1 MKELSRERSKKMIG
15 RSHKEI
21 IQALSKARQ
30 MQVSRG
36 IETAIEKGIEE
47 MVVNRYRYQGG
58 VKEQSIKCKNR
69 SSIYPPAV
77 EKLSRRQELSRSIHQ
92 VSRSCRDSNMKKLK
106 ELNRQL
112 AIEEVSSQL
121 FKIVFR
127 EVKNTNMNA
136 IQHATQPMIQST
148 Y

>member
-1 MKELSRERSKKMIG
+1 MSCG
-15 RSHKEI
+15 SHEEI
-21 IQALSKARQ
+21 IQAFSKSQQ
-30 MQVSRG
+30 MQVSKG
-36 IETAIEKGIEE
+36 IKTAIKKGIEE
-47 MVVNRYRYQGG
+47 MVVNRYRYRGG
-58 VKEQSIKCKNR
+58 VEEQSIRFKNI
-69 SSIYPPAV
+69 SSIYPLAI

-92 VSRSCRDSNMKKLK
+92 VLRSCRDCDMKKLK

-136 IQHATQPMIQST
+136 IKYATQPMIQIT
-148 Y
+148 YKYLKSNS

>member
-1 MKELSRERSKKMIG
+1 MQEQKLDLSTSYRK
-15 RSHKEI
+15 
-21 IQALSKARQ
+21 
-30 MQVSRG
+30 
-36 IETAIEKGIEE
+36 AIEEAGAF
-47 MVVNRYRYQGG
+47 
-58 VKEQSIKCKNR
+58 
-69 SSIYPPAV
+69 SIYPPGI
-77 EKLSRRQELSRSIHQ
+77 EKLLRLCYE
-92 VSRSCRDSNMKKLK
+92 KKLK
-106 ELNRQL
+106 ELDRQL